1 MKAIPFF
8 SILYFGMLLAV
19 PASADSDAT
28 SDRVAGADRPQT
40 TNPKSA
46 TVAPYILGPED
57 QITIRALHVEE
68 IGEAPLRIGTDGYI
82 SLPLAGRVRAAGF
95 SVNQLEQEITRRLR
109 AYVLDPEVTIAITE
123 FHSEPVSVLGAVKNP
138 GIYQVQGHKTL
149 SEMLSLAGGL
159 DQAAGSEV
167 KITRELDEGL
177 LPLPNA
183 STDPSGK
190 FSVADVSLNDILKAD
205 DPRANIEIAPHD
217 VITVPRAEMVYVI
230 GNVQKAGGFVLNDR
244 KDMSVLQAL
253 AMAGGPAPAAAAN
266 RASLLREKPG
276 ETERTEIPLNVSR
289 ILQAKAPD
297 VAMLPGDI
305 LFIPNSTGKKA
316 GLRAIEAAIQL
327 GTGVVIWR

>member
-1 MKAIPFF
+1 MKAIPCLVA
-8 SILYFGMLLAV
+8 LYFGMLL
-19 PASADSDAT
+19 PASASPNADA
-28 SDRVAGADRPQT
+28 DGAADRLQT
-40 TNPKSA
+40 PNPKSVTA
-46 TVAPYILGPED
+46 APYILGPED
-57 QITIRALHVEE
+57 QITIRALHVDE
-68 IGEAPLRIGTDGYI
+68 IGEAPLRIGSDGYI
-82 SLPLAGRVRAAGF
+82 SLPLAGRVQAAGL
-95 SVNQLEQEITRRLR
+95 SVSQLEQEITRRLHE
-109 AYVLDPEVTIAITE
+109 YVLDPEVTITITE
-123 FHSEPVSVLGAVKNP
+123 FRSEPVSVLGAVKNP

-167 KITRELDEGL
+167 KITRELEQGP
-177 LPLPNA
+177 LPLPDA
-183 STDPSGK
+183 IADPSGK
-190 FSVADVSLNDILKAD
+190 FSVADVGLNDILKAD
-205 DPRANIEIAPHD
+205 DPRANIAIAPHD

-266 RASLLREKPG
+266 RAALLREIPG
-276 ETERTEIPLNVSR
+276 EPERTEIPLNVTK

-297 VAMLPGDI
+297 VPMLPGDI